1 MPNMK
6 KLMTVAVVAGALATA
21 ACDSL
26 GQAMGSHQDVV
37 ARAAS
42 HELTV
47 DEAAGLIASNPRLPA
62 TPEVVGIVADL
73 WVDYVLLATAA
84 NEDSTLANLDLA
96 ILLQPQFDQRLL
108 VDLREQV
115 IQVDTAIS
123 DADLMTLYQQE
134 QPGAEV
140 RARHILLRIPAD
152 PTTAQRDS

>member
-6 KLMTVAVVAGALATA
+6 KLMTVAVVAAALATA

-73 WVDYVLLATAA
+73 WVDY
-84 NEDSTLANLDLA
+84 
-96 ILLQPQFDQRLL
+96 ILRT
-108 VDLREQV
+108 R
-115 IQVDTAIS
+115 
-123 DADLMTLYQQE
+123 
-134 QPGAEV
+134 
-140 RARHILLRIPAD
+140 
-152 PTTAQRDS
+152 